1 MWGEKMQSS
10 YENVQG
16 VSSVLKL
23 NNLVFDSLS
32 FKREDFHSEQPLE
45 TKFSFRFL
53 SEQDQNIVVS
63 VRVEGEKSGEYHF
76 RVQISGYFELDEQAN
91 KRDVLI
97 RQNAVAILFPY
108 LRSQVSLLTTQ
119 PGVEPVILPPL
130 NIAKMVEQAISN
142 HQAAED
148 SNNP

>member
-1 MWGEKMQSS
+1 MKKAAS
-10 YENVQG
+10 
-16 VSSVLKL
+16 
-23 NNLVFDSLS
+23 
-32 FKREDFHSEQPLE
+32 
-45 TKFSFRFL
+45 T
-53 SEQDQNIVVS
+53 I
-63 VRVEGEKSGEYHF
+63 
-76 RVQISGYFELDEQAN
+76 YFELDEQAN